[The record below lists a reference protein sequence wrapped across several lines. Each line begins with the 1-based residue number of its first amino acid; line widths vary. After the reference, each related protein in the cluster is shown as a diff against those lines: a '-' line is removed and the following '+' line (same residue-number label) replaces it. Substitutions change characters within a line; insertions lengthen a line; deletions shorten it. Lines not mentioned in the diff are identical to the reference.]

1 MDCILAKLIW
11 DATQSDLIQLWATQ
25 IRHVTVCAGGCDEYP
40 QILIAFTL
48 LPPCGKN
55 NLLRSI
61 YKIDQIITFSLSIN
75 YLWFIP
81 DGINMLSRCSQ
92 LTETTEWILEW
103 TKMTPFKMKKEKKWS
118 QNAEKMC
125 VCPYCFHGKKENK
138 YQPGAEGSF
147 SYVLTWCL
155 GGKTL
160 AMIRQPVVAAIQ
172 SQKVIQPIWSPSFY
186 SERGYSNTKNR
197 MGCACKLT
205 PVSDHAVVREITT
218 TSTKQLH
225 YLLCISQLSCLIL
238 KFMTLQVKRLN

>member
-1 MDCILAKLIW
+1 MDCILIAIAKLIW

-61 YKIDQIITFSLSIN
+61 YKIDQIITFSAVLSIN

-103 TKMTPFKMKKEKKWS
+103 TKKTPFKMKKKKNEAKMQTQCEKI
-118 QNAEKMC
+118 C
-125 VCPYCFHGKKENK
+125 VCPYCFHGKKDNK

-172 SQKVIQPIWSPSFY
+172 SQKVIQPIWSPSF
-186 SERGYSNTKNR
+186 
-197 MGCACKLT
+197 
-205 PVSDHAVVREITT
+205 
-218 TSTKQLH
+218 
-225 YLLCISQLSCLIL
+225 
-238 KFMTLQVKRLN
+238 